1 MILLVDSFPSPI
13 GPVAL
18 ASDGR
23 ALLALE
29 FTGRDGLAE
38 RLRAR
43 FGADAELRD
52 AADPGGLTSQARA
65 YFAGELDALSRVPVD
80 GGGTAFQRRVWA
92 ALRDIRP
99 GETSTYSALAGLL
112 GMPRAAR
119 AVGLANG
126 RNPIAIA
133 VPCHRVIGADGTLT
147 GYAGGLERK
156 RWLLAHESAGLPL
169 FAAGVALGSPLGAA
183 PTARDRASGR

>member
-13 GPVAL
+13 GPVSL

-23 ALLALE
+23 ALCALE
-29 FTGRDGLAE
+29 FTDREGLAA

-52 AADPGGLTSQARA
+52 TADPGGFTSRARA
-65 YFAGELDALSRVPVD
+65 YFAGDLEALARVPVD
-80 GGGTAFQRRVWA
+80 GGGTVFQRRVWA
-92 ALRDIRP
+92 ALREIPP
-99 GETSTYSALAGLL
+99 GETSTYSGLAARL

-126 RNPIAIA
+126 RNPVAIA

-156 RWLLAHESAGLPL
+156 RWLLAHESAGMPL
-169 FAAGVALGSPLGAA
+169 FGSPPRAA
-183 PTARDRASGR
+183 PTARDPASGR

>member
-13 GPVAL
+13 GPVSL

-23 ALLALE
+23 ALCALDFEGLDDLA
-29 FTGRDGLAE
+29 R

-43 FGADAELRD
+43 FGEGAALRRV
-52 AADPGGLTSQARA
+52 ADPQGFTSRARA
-65 YFAGELDALSRVPVD
+65 YFAGELDALADVPVD
-80 GGGTAFQRRVWA
+80 GGGTGFQRRVWA
-92 ALRDIRP
+92 ALREIP
-99 GETSTYSALAGLL
+99 AGETRTYSALAARL
-112 GMPRAAR
+112 GVPRAAR
-119 AVGLANG
+119 AVGLANA

-156 RWLLAHESAGLPL
+156 RWLLAHESARLPL
-169 FAAGVALGSPLGAA
+169 FAA
-183 PTARDRASGR
+183 AR